1 MNRLSALIL
10 ILFVCFI
17 PACMPAPAKYTEL
30 ESGVLDVEDS
40 QSILIQVDYGEV
52 IVLGTEGQQA
62 QVKGQ
67 VLFVDELEYQVRSTE
82 EQISIK
88 AFTHRKGFSDIPP
101 LRLEVRV
108 PKQRQVKIET
118 DSASVSV
125 QDYEGVLEVD
135 STSGIITIEQLAGKI
150 TLYSNRGNITVR
162 ESSGNISIV
171 GNYGALNVQNVY
183 GETAISTIM
192 GNVVFNGLIRT
203 GDTARF
209 ETDHGSVSV
218 NLSPDSALSLQ
229 VRSTSGN
236 VACVLPD
243 INSSTRTCDGEIRSG
258 GGILSIRTVSGAVTL
273 QMIP

>member
-1 MNRLSALIL
+1 
-10 ILFVCFI
+10 
-17 PACMPAPAKYTEL
+17 MPAPAKYTDL

-40 QSILIQVDYGEV
+40 QSILIQVDHGEV
-52 IVLGTEGQQA
+52 IVLGTEEQQA

-67 VLFVDELEYQVRSTE
+67 VLFADELEYEVRSTE
-82 EQISIK
+82 KQISIK
-88 AFTHRKGFSDIPP
+88 AFTHRKGFSDTP

-108 PKQRQVKIET
+108 PKQIQVKIET

-135 STSGIITIEQLAGKI
+135 STSGIITIKRMAGKI

-162 ESSGNISIV
+162 ESSGDISIV

-183 GETAISTIM
+183 GETAVSTIM
-192 GNVVFNGLIRT
+192 GHVVFNGLIQT
-203 GDTARF
+203 GDTVRL

-218 NLSPDSALSLQ
+218 NLSPDSALSLR
-229 VRSTSGN
+229 VRSTSGD

>member
-1 MNRLSALIL
+1 
-10 ILFVCFI
+10 
-17 PACMPAPAKYTEL
+17 MPVPAKYTDL

-40 QSILIQVDYGEV
+40 QSILIQVDHGEV
-52 IVLGTEGQQA
+52 IVLGTEEQQA

-67 VLFVDELEYQVRSTE
+67 VLFADELEYEVRSTE
-82 EQISIK
+82 KQISIK
-88 AFTHRKGFSDIPP
+88 AFTHRKGFSDIP

-108 PKQRQVKIET
+108 PKQMQVKVET

-125 QDYEGVLEVD
+125 QDYEGVLEVA
-135 STSGIITIEQLAGKI
+135 SISGIITIKRMAGKI

-162 ESSGNISIV
+162 ESSGDISIV

-183 GETAISTIM
+183 GETAVSTIM
-192 GNVVFNGLIRT
+192 GNVVFNGLIQT
-203 GDTARF
+203 GDTVRL

-218 NLSPDSALSLQ
+218 NLSSDSALSLR
-229 VRSTSGN
+229 VRSTSGD

>member
-1 MNRLSALIL
+1 MNRLSTLIL
-10 ILFVCFI
+10 ILFVWFI
-17 PACMPAPAKYTEL
+17 PACMPAPAKYTDL

-40 QSILIQVDYGEV
+40 QSILIQVDHGEV
-52 IVLGTEGQQA
+52 IVLGTEEQQA
-62 QVKGQ
+62 QVKGR
-67 VLFVDELEYQVRSTE
+67 VLFADELEYQVRSKE
-82 EQISIK
+82 KQISIK
-88 AFTHRKGFSDIPP
+88 AFTHRKGFSDVP

-108 PKQRQVKIET
+108 PKQMQVKVET

-125 QDYEGVLEVD
+125 QDYEGVLEVA
-135 STSGIITIEQLAGKI
+135 SISGIITIKRMAGKI

-162 ESSGNISIV
+162 ESSGDISIV

-183 GETAISTIM
+183 GETAVSTIM
-192 GNVVFNGLIRT
+192 GNVVFNGLIQT
-203 GDTARF
+203 GDTVRL

-218 NLSPDSALSLQ
+218 NLSSDSALSLR
-229 VRSTSGN
+229 VRSTSGD

>member
-30 ESGVLDVEDS
+30 EFGVLDVEDS
-40 QSILIQVDYGEV
+40 QSILIQVDHGEV
-52 IVLGTEGQQA
+52 IVLGTEEQQA

-67 VLFVDELEYQVRSTE
+67 VLFMDELQYQVRSTE
-82 EQISIK
+82 KQISIK
-88 AFTHRKGFSDIPP
+88 AFTHRKGFSDVP

-108 PKQRQVKIET
+108 PKQIQVKIET

-135 STSGIITIEQLAGKI
+135 STSGIITIEQLVGKI
-150 TLYSNRGNITVR
+150 TLFSNRGNITVR

-183 GETAISTIM
+183 GETAVSTIM
-192 GNVVFNGLIRT
+192 GNVVFNGLIQT
-203 GDTARF
+203 GDTVRL

-229 VRSTSGN
+229 VRSTSGD

>member
-1 MNRLSALIL
+1 MNRLSTLIL
-10 ILFVCFI
+10 ILFVWFI
-17 PACMPAPAKYTEL
+17 PACMPAPAKYTDL

-40 QSILIQVDYGEV
+40 QSILIQVDHGEV
-52 IVLGTEGQQA
+52 IVLGTEEQQA
-62 QVKGQ
+62 QVKGR
-67 VLFVDELEYQVRSTE
+67 VLFADELEYQVRSTE
-82 EQISIK
+82 KQISIK
-88 AFTHRKGFSDIPP
+88 AFTHRKGFSDIP

-108 PKQRQVKIET
+108 PKQMQVKVET

-125 QDYEGVLEVD
+125 QDYEGVLEVA
-135 STSGIITIEQLAGKI
+135 SISGIITIKRMAGKI

-162 ESSGNISIV
+162 ESSGDISIV

-183 GETAISTIM
+183 GETAVSTIM
-192 GNVVFNGLIRT
+192 GNVVFNGLIQT
-203 GDTARF
+203 GDTVRL

-218 NLSPDSALSLQ
+218 NLSSDSALSLR
-229 VRSTSGN
+229 VRSTSGD

>member
-1 MNRLSALIL
+1 MNRLSTLIL
-10 ILFVCFI
+10 ILFVWFI
-17 PACMPAPAKYTEL
+17 PACMPAPAKYTDL

-40 QSILIQVDYGEV
+40 QSILIQVDHGEV
-52 IVLGTEGQQA
+52 IVLGTEEQQA
-62 QVKGQ
+62 QVKGR
-67 VLFVDELEYQVRSTE
+67 VLFADELEYQVRSTE
-82 EQISIK
+82 KQISIK
-88 AFTHRKGFSDIPP
+88 AFTHRKGFSDIP

-108 PKQRQVKIET
+108 PKQMQVKVET

-125 QDYEGVLEVD
+125 QDYEGVLEVA
-135 STSGIITIEQLAGKI
+135 SISGIITIKRMAGKI

-162 ESSGNISIV
+162 ESSGDISIV

-183 GETAISTIM
+183 GETAVSTIM
-192 GNVVFNGLIRT
+192 GHVVFNGLIQT
-203 GDTARF
+203 GDTVRL

-218 NLSPDSALSLQ
+218 NLSPDSALSLR
-229 VRSTSGN
+229 VRSTSGD

>member
-1 MNRLSALIL
+1 MNRLSTLIL
-10 ILFVCFI
+10 ILFVWFI
-17 PACMPAPAKYTEL
+17 PACMPAPAKYTDL
-30 ESGVLDVEDS
+30 ESGVLDVEDL
-40 QSILIQVDYGEV
+40 QSILIQVDHGEV
-52 IVLGTEGQQA
+52 IVLGTEEQQA
-62 QVKGQ
+62 QVKGR
-67 VLFVDELEYQVRSTE
+67 VLFADELEYQVRSTE
-82 EQISIK
+82 KQISIK
-88 AFTHRKGFSDIPP
+88 AFTHRKGFSDIP

-108 PKQRQVKIET
+108 PKQMQVKVET

-125 QDYEGVLEVD
+125 QDYEGVLEVA
-135 STSGIITIEQLAGKI
+135 SISGIITIKRMAGKI

-162 ESSGNISIV
+162 ESSGDISIV

-183 GETAISTIM
+183 GETAVSTIM
-192 GNVVFNGLIRT
+192 GNVVFNGLIQT
-203 GDTARF
+203 GDTVRL

-218 NLSPDSALSLQ
+218 NLSSDSALSLR
-229 VRSTSGN
+229 VRSTSGD

>member
-1 MNRLSALIL
+1 MNRLSTLIL
-10 ILFVCFI
+10 ILFVWFI
-17 PACMPAPAKYTEL
+17 PACMPVPAKYTDL

-40 QSILIQVDYGEV
+40 QSILIQVDHGEV
-52 IVLGTEGQQA
+52 IVLGTEEQQA
-62 QVKGQ
+62 QVKGR
-67 VLFVDELEYQVRSTE
+67 VLFADELEYQVRSTE
-82 EQISIK
+82 KQISIK
-88 AFTHRKGFSDIPP
+88 AFTHRKGFSDIP

-108 PKQRQVKIET
+108 PKQMQVKVET

-125 QDYEGVLEVD
+125 QDYEGVLEVA
-135 STSGIITIEQLAGKI
+135 SISGIITIKRMAGKI

-162 ESSGNISIV
+162 ESSGDISIV

-183 GETAISTIM
+183 GETAVSTIM
-192 GNVVFNGLIRT
+192 GHVVFNGLIQT
-203 GDTARF
+203 GDTVRL

-218 NLSPDSALSLQ
+218 NLSPDSALSLR
-229 VRSTSGN
+229 VRSTSGD

>member
-1 MNRLSALIL
+1 MNRLSTLIL
-10 ILFVCFI
+10 ILFVWFI
-17 PACMPAPAKYTEL
+17 PACMPVPAKYTDL

-40 QSILIQVDYGEV
+40 QSILIQVDHGEV
-52 IVLGTEGQQA
+52 IVLGTEEQQA
-62 QVKGQ
+62 QVKGR
-67 VLFVDELEYQVRSTE
+67 VLFADELEYQVRSTE
-82 EQISIK
+82 KQISIK
-88 AFTHRKGFSDIPP
+88 AFTHRKGFSDIP

-108 PKQRQVKIET
+108 PKQMQVKVET

-125 QDYEGVLEVD
+125 QDYEGVLEVA
-135 STSGIITIEQLAGKI
+135 SISGIITIKRMAGKI

-162 ESSGNISIV
+162 ESSGDISIV

-183 GETAISTIM
+183 GETAVSTIM
-192 GNVVFNGLIRT
+192 GHVVFNGLIQT
-203 GDTARF
+203 GDTVRL

-218 NLSPDSALSLQ
+218 NLSSDSALSLR
-229 VRSTSGN
+229 VRSTSGD

>member
-1 MNRLSALIL
+1 MNRLSALII

-17 PACMPAPAKYTEL
+17 PACMPASAKYTEL
-30 ESGVLDVEDS
+30 KSGVLDVEDS
-40 QSILIQVDYGEV
+40 QSILIQVDHGEV
-52 IVLGTEGQQA
+52 VVLGTEEQQA

-82 EQISIK
+82 KQISIK
-88 AFTHRKGFSDIPP
+88 AFTHRKGFSDIP

-108 PKQRQVKIET
+108 PKQIQVKIET

-125 QDYEGVLEVD
+125 QDYEGALEVD
-135 STSGIITIEQLAGKI
+135 STSGIIAIEQLVGRI

-183 GETAISTIM
+183 GETAVSTIM
-192 GNVVFNGLIRT
+192 GNVVFNGLIQT
-203 GDTARF
+203 GDTIRL

-218 NLSPDSALSLQ
+218 NLNPDSALSLQ
-229 VRSTSGN
+229 VRSTSGD

>member
-17 PACMPAPAKYTEL
+17 PACMPASAKYTEL
-30 ESGVLDVEDS
+30 EFGVLDVEDS
-40 QSILIQVDYGEV
+40 QSILIQVDHGEV

-67 VLFVDELEYQVRSTE
+67 VLFANELEYQVRSTE
-82 EQISIK
+82 KQISIR
-88 AFTHRKGFSDIPP
+88 AFTHRKGFSDVP

-108 PKQRQVKIET
+108 PKQIQVKIET

-125 QDYEGVLEVD
+125 QDYKGVLEVD
-135 STSGIITIEQLAGKI
+135 STSGIITIKRMAGKI

-171 GNYGALNVQNVY
+171 GNYGALNVQNIY
-183 GETAISTIM
+183 GETAVSTIM
-192 GNVVFNGLIRT
+192 GNVVFNGLIQT
-203 GDTARF
+203 GDTVRL

-218 NLSPDSALSLQ
+218 NLSPDSALSLR
-229 VRSTSGN
+229 VRSTSGD

>member
-1 MNRLSALIL
+1 MNRLSTLIL
-10 ILFVCFI
+10 ILFVWFI
-17 PACMPAPAKYTEL
+17 PACMPAPAKYTDL

-40 QSILIQVDYGEV
+40 QSILIQVDHGEV
-52 IVLGTEGQQA
+52 IVLGTEEQQA
-62 QVKGQ
+62 QVKGR
-67 VLFVDELEYQVRSTE
+67 VLFADELEYQVRSTE
-82 EQISIK
+82 KQISIK
-88 AFTHRKGFSDIPP
+88 AFTHRKGFSDVP

-108 PKQRQVKIET
+108 PKQMQVKVET

-125 QDYEGVLEVD
+125 QDYEGVLEVA
-135 STSGIITIEQLAGKI
+135 SISGIITIKRMAGKI

-162 ESSGNISIV
+162 ESSGDISIV

-183 GETAISTIM
+183 GETAVSTIM
-192 GNVVFNGLIRT
+192 GNVVFNGLIQT
-203 GDTARF
+203 GDTVRL

-218 NLSPDSALSLQ
+218 NLSSDSALSLR
-229 VRSTSGN
+229 VRSTSGD

>member
-10 ILFVCFI
+10 ILFVWFI
-17 PACMPAPAKYTEL
+17 PACMPAPAQYTEL
-30 ESGVLDVEDS
+30 ESGLLGVEDS
-40 QSILIQVDYGEV
+40 QSILIQVDHGEV
-52 IVLGTEGQQA
+52 IVLGTEEQQA

-88 AFTHRKGFSDIPP
+88 AFTHRKGFSDIP

-183 GETAISTIM
+183 GETAVSTIM
-192 GNVVFNGLIRT
+192 GNVVFNGLIQT
-203 GDTARF
+203 GDIVRL

-218 NLSPDSALSLQ
+218 NLSLDSALSLQ
-229 VRSTSGN
+229 VRSTSGD

>member
-1 MNRLSALIL
+1 MNRLSAQIL

-17 PACMPAPAKYTEL
+17 PACISAPAQYTEL

-40 QSILIQVDYGEV
+40 QSILIQVDHGEV
-52 IVLGTEGQQA
+52 IVLGTEEQQA

-67 VLFVDELEYQVRSTE
+67 VLFADELEYQVRSTE
-82 EQISIK
+82 KQISIK
-88 AFTHRKGFSDIPP
+88 AFTYRKGFSNVP

-108 PKQRQVKIET
+108 PKQMQVKVET

-135 STSGIITIEQLAGKI
+135 STSGIITIERMAGKI

-162 ESSGNISIV
+162 ESSGDISIV

-183 GETAISTIM
+183 GETAVSTIM
-192 GNVVFNGLIRT
+192 GNVVFNGLIQT
-203 GDTARF
+203 GDTVRL

-218 NLSPDSALSLQ
+218 NLSPDSALSLR
-229 VRSTSGN
+229 VRSTSGD

-243 INSSTRTCDGEIRSG
+243 IISSTRTCDGEIRSG

>member
-10 ILFVCFI
+10 ILFVYFI
-17 PACMPAPAKYTEL
+17 PACMPTPAKYTEL
-30 ESGVLDVEDS
+30 ESGVLGVEDS
-40 QSILIQVDYGEV
+40 QSILIQVDHGEV
-52 IVLGTEGQQA
+52 IVLGTEEQQA

-82 EQISIK
+82 KQISIK
-88 AFTHRKGFSDIPP
+88 AFTHRKGFSDIP

-108 PKQRQVKIET
+108 PKQIQVKIET

-183 GETAISTIM
+183 GETAVSTIM
-192 GNVVFNGLIRT
+192 GNVVFNGLIQT
-203 GDTARF
+203 GDTVRL

-218 NLSPDSALSLQ
+218 NLSPDSVLSLQ